1 MKKKGNVFIKF
12 FYRNKCKLIIAFI
25 LITIIFYLKNIN
37 VIREGNDNISKV
49 IVTMSTTPE
58 RIEKETIDK
67 TLKSL
72 SEQTIIPDIVY
83 INVPKKSKTGVDY
96 PIEKL
101 KSIVKKYNNI
111 NFNINVVEVDM
122 GPITKIIPTLPYLNK
137 TDNVILVDD
146 DVRYIPKMIE
156 QLINTKEVA
165 VGFAGRNSNLDFVT
179 STSYSGPVEFLETY
193 AGVLYKGELLIG
205 LDKFNEKLNSTCSK
219 QDDIIIGKYLK
230 NKKIVPQIGK
240 GLKQPGDHDAQ
251 GTVELRTT
259 NLSSGNKD
267 CYSYISKQ

>member
-1 MKKKGNVFIKF
+1 MKKKGNVFINF
-12 FYRNKCKLIIAFI
+12 FYRNKITITIAFI
-25 LITIIFYLKNIN
+25 LIVIIFYLKNLN
-37 VIREGNDNISKV
+37 VIREGNDNIGKI
-49 IVTMSTTPE
+49 IVTMSTIPE

-83 INVPKKSKTGVDY
+83 INVPKKSKSGVDY

-111 NFNINVVEVDM
+111 KCNINVIEIDM
-122 GPITKIIPTLPYLNK
+122 GPITKILPTLPYLKK

-146 DVRYIPKMIE
+146 DVKYIPEMIE

-165 VGFAGRNSNLDFVT
+165 VGFAGRNSNLDFLT

-193 AGVLYKGELLIG
+193 AGCLQ
-205 LDKFNEKLNSTCSK
+205 N
-219 QDDIIIGKYLK
+219 
-230 NKKIVPQIGK
+230 
-240 GLKQPGDHDAQ
+240 
-251 GTVELRTT
+251 R
-259 NLSSGNKD
+259 
-267 CYSYISKQ
+267 